1 MADAESSRLAQAG
14 AVSGA
19 KTGWRLTPRMAVGA
33 AAGALMLVSLYLI
46 FMVAPTDAN
55 LGNVQRVFYIHVP
68 IALMSFVAFF
78 LVFVGSVMYLIQR
91 RARWDSLALA
101 AGEVGVVLVSI
112 ALITGVIWAKPVWNV
127 WWTWEPRLT
136 TTLVLWLIYVGYLM
150 VRAYAPNRGKA
161 AVYSAVVGIIGFVD
175 VPIVYYSVQWWRSIH
190 PQQVVGPLAE
200 SGSLSATMSMV
211 LLVSSIAFLVF
222 TIWLVLERMAL
233 RDAED
238 ELGRIRF
245 ALRRGRLP
253 ARAKP
258 LGAGGD

>member
-1 MADAESSRLAQAG
+1 MEDTERAVRRTG
-14 AVSGA
+14 AYA
-19 KTGWRLTPRMAVGA
+19 TRPGWRLTPRTAVGII
-33 AAGALMLVSLYLI
+33 AGILLLVDLYMI

-55 LGNVQRVFYIHVP
+55 LGNVQRVFYLHVP
-68 IALMSFVAFF
+68 IALMSFLAFF
-78 LVFVGSVMYLIQR
+78 IVFVGSVMHLVKR
-91 RARWDSLALA
+91 SSRWDSMALA
-101 AGEVGVVLVSI
+101 AGEVGVVFVTL

-150 VRAYAPNRGKA
+150 VRAYAPDRSKA

-200 SGSLSATMSMV
+200 SGSLSSTMSIV
-211 LLVSSIAFLVF
+211 LLVSSIAFLFF
-222 TIWLVLERMAL
+222 TAWLILERMAA

-245 ALRRGRLP
+245 ELRRTGHS
-253 ARAKP
+253 ADA
-258 LGAGGD
+258 